1 MCPCYLEF
9 FCEEEL
15 PLLPLFIYPVIYSY
29 QDRLMIDFFYTLGY
43 NEITTF

>member
-1 MCPCYLEF
+1 MCPCYLDF

-29 QDRLMIDFFYTLGY
+29 QDRLVNVSFILWV
-43 NEITTF
+43 ITK

>member
-29 QDRLMIDFFYTLGY
+29 QDRLVNVSFIP
-43 NEITTF
+43 